1 MRHRALSLAVLLLVA
16 AALLAEPLA
25 TSGSQVLGPGR
36 VLRDWE
42 VRPERSAGFSVV
54 FTITSV
60 SGSSGFEVALAKGP
74 YRLGVIVVYSKGS
87 ATMYVMRG
95 DQNTWVLLRPV
106 GINETINVTVTVD
119 LERRSMNVSLN
130 GDARSYS
137 YNMSGTPEK
146 LRLAIIP
153 LAGNMTVEI
162 SGLTVFVDGESRGI
176 VVPETTTTPTE
187 TAPTTTTTTTTTT
200 EAATTT
206 ITTTA
211 TPITTTTGREEEG
224 QGWVLARLGLALLVA
239 LAVVAA
245 GYWALGR
252 R

>member
-1 MRHRALSLAVLLLVA
+1 MRPRALSLAVLLLA
-16 AALLAEPLA
+16 AVALLAEPLT

-54 FTITSV
+54 FTITGV

-87 ATMYVMRG
+87 ANMYVMRG

-106 GINETINVTVTVD
+106 GINETLNVTVTVD
-119 LERRSMNVSLN
+119 LERQSMNVSLN
-130 GDARSYS
+130 GEARGYS
-137 YNMSGTPEK
+137 YNMSGIPEK
-146 LRLAIIP
+146 LRLALIP

-162 SGLTVFVDGESRGI
+162 SSLGVFVDGEFRSI

-187 TAPTTTTTTTTTT
+187 TARTTTATTTTTAETTTTTTTTT
-200 EAATTT
+200 
-206 ITTTA
+206 A
-211 TPITTTTGREEEG
+211 TPTTTTSREEEKER
-224 QGWVLARLGLALLVA
+224 GWVSARLGLALLAA